1 MSEFS
6 DYRPGG
12 QRRLIGLL
20 VVIVLHLL
28 LLWALV
34 SGLVRQVVEV
44 VNKPIQ
50 MQILAELPP
59 PPPPPPPP
67 PKVEKLRDPPKP
79 QAPPPPAFVPPPE
92 VPPVQAPPA
101 PVIQATR
108 PEPPPQPVLEIRPPP
123 PPAPPAPP
131 QRAEVGLA
139 CPGYA
144 RVLQSSLAS
153 AYERVGIE
161 GTVKVLIRVRGSQIV
176 EVTPLSGPREYY
188 RLVQSAVRRMSC
200 TASGADELLVPLD
213 VVFKEE

>member
-1 MSEFS
+1 M
-6 DYRPGG
+6 
-12 QRRLIGLL
+12 
-20 VVIVLHLL
+20 
-28 LLWALV
+28 
-34 SGLVRQVVEV
+34 
-44 VNKPIQ
+44 
-50 MQILAELPP
+50 
-59 PPPPPPPP
+59 
-67 PKVEKLRDPPKP
+67 EKIRDLPKP

-101 PVIQATR
+101 PLIQATR

-123 PPAPPAPP
+123 PPAPPAPPAPP